1 MASFSRQSDAAT
13 ALAPPP
19 DPDAAAAPGT
29 PSERPSR
36 AWYREV
42 TGAQWRAFAAAY
54 LGWVLDAFD
63 FTILTFLLV
72 DIQRSFTVSKALA
85 GALGSVTLVCRVA
98 GGIAS
103 GTAADR
109 WGRKGPLLFS
119 ILWYSLF
126 AFASGFSTSYGM
138 LFTLRALFG
147 IGMGGVWAAGMPLAL
162 ENWPADQRGIA
173 SGLMQSGYS
182 LGFLL
187 SSIVFQFAYPLVN
200 RPDVGWRVM
209 LWIGVL
215 PAFLVLFMVR
225 GVPESPV
232 WLERQRH
239 LKAQNSRDPLSI
251 GRLFWRDVLPT
262 TIHTSLVMSAF
273 LFMYHSITYWYP
285 TFIGQM
291 HKPTLPFLAA
301 LNVGAITGALFFG
314 HVSEGRL
321 GRRGSAALATFL
333 GILVIPL
340 FLMTTNGGLLILG
353 ALAMGFF
360 GAGNFGVVPGY
371 LTERFPTI
379 VRAAGAGF
387 AYHLGAGIGSL
398 TPTLVG
404 ALQDRGFA
412 LPTAMSACIATSG
425 LLVIAL
431 IWLGPETRGTSYLA
445 SAHLAGDAV

>member
-1 MASFSRQSDAAT
+1 MIHTESA
-13 ALAPPP
+13 APP
-19 DPDAAAAPGT
+19 AG
-29 PSERPSR
+29 
-36 AWYREV
+36 AWYRQV
-42 TGAQWRAFAAAY
+42 TPTQWRAFIAAY

-72 DIQRSFTVSKALA
+72 DIQQSFTVSKALA

-103 GTAADR
+103 GTAADK

-119 ILWYSLF
+119 ILWYSIF
-126 AFASGFSTSYGM
+126 AFLSGFSSSYGM
-138 LFTLRALFG
+138 LFSLRALFG

-162 ENWPADQRGIA
+162 ENWPAHLRGTA

-182 LGFLL
+182 MGFLL

-215 PAFLVLFMVR
+215 PAFLVLFMIKS
-225 GVPESPV
+225 VPESPV

-239 LKAQNSRDPLSI
+239 LRERNERDPLSI
-251 GRLFWRDVLPT
+251 VRLFWRDVLPA

-273 LFMYHSITYWYP
+273 IFMYHSITFWYP
-285 TFIGQM
+285 TFITQQ
-291 HKPTLPFLAA
+291 HRTTLPYLVA
-301 LNVGAITGALFFG
+301 LNVGAITGAMYFG
-314 HVSEGRL
+314 RVSEGRL
-321 GRRGSAALATFL
+321 GRRGAASLAT
-333 GILVIPL
+333 LVGVLSIPL
-340 FLMTTNGGLLILG
+340 FVLTTNGTALWIG

-387 AYHLGAGIGSL
+387 AYHFGAGVASF
-398 TPTLVG
+398 TPAFVG
-404 ALQDRGFA
+404 ALQDRGLA
-412 LPTAMSACIATSG
+412 LPIAMSACIALSG
-425 LLVIAL
+425 AVLIVLL
-431 IWLGPETRGTSYLA
+431 WLGPETRGTEFH
-445 SAHLAGDAV
+445 AH

>member
-1 MASFSRQSDAAT
+1 MTPSVAAEPQRAAT
-13 ALAPPP
+13 A
-19 DPDAAAAPGT
+19 G
-29 PSERPSR
+29 
-36 AWYREV
+36 YREV
-42 TGAQWRAFAAAY
+42 TPSQWRAFAAAY

-85 GALGSVTLVCRVA
+85 GALGSITLICRVL
-98 GGIAS
+98 GGMGS

-109 WGRKGPLLFS
+109 WGRKPPLLFS

-126 AFASGFSTSYGM
+126 AFLSGFSNSYGM
-138 LFTLRALFG
+138 LFALRALFG

-162 ENWPADQRGIA
+162 ENWPAHLRGTA
-173 SGLMQSGYS
+173 SGMMQSGYS
-182 LGFLL
+182 MGFLL
-187 SSIVFQFAYPLVN
+187 SSVVYQFAYPLVN
-200 RPDVGWRVM
+200 HENVGWRVM

-215 PAFLVLFMVR
+215 PAFLVLFMIKS
-225 GVPESPV
+225 VPESPV

-239 LKAQNSRDPLSI
+239 LRERNQRDPLSLA
-251 GRLFWRDVLPT
+251 RLFWRDVLPT

-273 LFMYHSITYWYP
+273 IFMYHSISYWYP
-285 TFIGQM
+285 TFIGQQ
-291 HKPTLPFLAA
+291 HRSTLPYLAA
-301 LNVGAITGALFFG
+301 FNVGAIAGAMFFG
-314 HVSEGRL
+314 RISEGRL
-321 GRRGSAALATFL
+321 GRRGSAAVATII

-340 FLMTTNGGLLILG
+340 FLMTTSIALLWTG

-387 AYHLGAGIGSL
+387 AYHFGAGLGSF

-404 ALQDRGFA
+404 MLQDGGLA
-412 LPTAMSACIATSG
+412 LPSAMAVCIAGSG
-425 LLVIAL
+425 VVLITL
-431 IWLGPETRGTSYLA
+431 IWLGPETRGTEFHA
-445 SAHLAGDAV
+445 TR